1 MSVLYLQNIY
11 SHVSIKKRQQLD
23 VDHGAANV
31 GDGVAF
37 LLHQYAVETQVQR
50 KTQTYALDADVHARL
65 LGGYLCGLV
74 DQPALDGGHIDE
86 QRQSKECC
94 YRYDG
99 CDDDVLQ
106 AFLHLLNL
114 NPFNL

>member
-1 MSVLYLQNIY
+1 MQATHLAFHLHIGNHAEGVDVSVLYLQNIY

-50 KTQTYALDADVHARL
+50 KT
-65 LGGYLCGLV
+65 
-74 DQPALDGGHIDE
+74 
-86 QRQSKECC
+86 
-94 YRYDG
+94 
-99 CDDDVLQ
+99 
-106 AFLHLLNL
+106 
-114 NPFNL
+114 